1 MLQEIHICNEKTYT
15 WLKQTI
21 CQHLFS
27 NAGACYVNLLI
38 MLTDQ
43 PEINA
48 KILSRYKKIF
58 FLTQKVFTVV

>member
-1 MLQEIHICNEKTYT
+1 MAKTNIC
-15 WLKQTI
+15 
-21 CQHLFS
+21 F

-48 KILSRYKKIF
+48 KILNRYDRF
-58 FLTQKVFTVV
+58 SFWDYKVFTAVQQNIECFKTDAKHN

>member
-1 MLQEIHICNEKTYT
+1 MAKTNYLPT
-15 WLKQTI
+15 
-21 CQHLFS
+21 FVF